1 MNLTLSVMHLH
12 IDAINVPSAVAG
24 EPLERKLEPFVEA
37 AAGSALPQKVLA
49 DGTHVDATDPR
60 ADHVAIFFPSTG
72 WMVAAVLIAGLVRG
86 PLCGALVTSDH
97 IRANPNALD
106 EHNSDRAQFP
116 CDKQACGSCVYH
128 NLNAS
133 RPAFDN
139 CGDGYAVHA
148 QFDVEISD
156 PFAWFLPQHYA
167 LPLLHDAYPASTWI
181 LNSRE
186 TPERWADSVLHWY
199 SVTNRILNSFGHTY
213 HEGAAASST
222 VGLEREVTVEALT
235 RELDVSIRRANAY
248 LAHERRRRLLVDLY
262 VDHEQAVHDF
272 AAQYGHPL
280 LVLDVDSPSAGQ
292 VLQAFFAEK
301 KLKPECW
308 SFDGAALDN
317 DWMDF
322 LLQVPT

>member
-1 MNLTLSVMHLH
+1 MRFDAFLASCLLLASTLPSYVVYGSNKDEISRRQDNGDLILVMGMIRSGSRAVHEFFTCNS
-12 IDAINVPSAVAG
+12 IKSA
-24 EPLERKLEPFVEA
+24 
-37 AAGSALPQKVLA
+37 
-49 DGTHVDATDPR
+49 HY
-60 ADHVAIFFPSTG
+60 
-72 WMVAAVLIAGLVRG
+72 
-86 PLCGALVTSDH
+86 CC
-97 IRANPNALD
+97 
-106 EHNSDRAQFP
+106 HNSDRAQFP
-116 CDKQACGSCVYH
+116 CDRQTCGSCVYH

-148 QFDVEISD
+148 QFDVETSD

-167 LPLLHDAYPASTWI
+167 LPLLHDAYPGSTWI

-199 SVTNRILNSFGHTY
+199 SVTNRLLNSFGHTY

-235 RELDVSIRRANAY
+235 RELDVSIRRANDY

-292 VLQAFFAEK
+292 VLQAFFVEK
-301 KLKPECW
+301 QLKSECW

-322 LLQVPT
+322 RLEVPT

>member
-1 MNLTLSVMHLH
+1 MRFDAALASCLLFASTLPSYVVYGSNKDETSRRQDSGDLILVMGMIRSGSRAVHEFFTCNG
-12 IDAINVPSAVAG
+12 IKSA
-24 EPLERKLEPFVEA
+24 
-37 AAGSALPQKVLA
+37 
-49 DGTHVDATDPR
+49 HY
-60 ADHVAIFFPSTG
+60 
-72 WMVAAVLIAGLVRG
+72 
-86 PLCGALVTSDH
+86 CC
-97 IRANPNALD
+97 
-106 EHNSDRAQFP
+106 HNSDRAQFP

-235 RELDVSIRRANAY
+235 RELDVSIRRANDY

-280 LVLDVDSPSAGQ
+280 LVLDVDSPTAGQ

-322 LLQVPT
+322 RLQVPT